1 MKRLIIILVVMVLE
15 ILGIEFLKNS
25 SLTAQLIW
33 NLSDGGVW
41 LLPLVIISSLLDSV
55 HPCSFSILLITI
67 AFLFGLQMSRRKIL
81 LIGGVY
87 VAGIFIAYFFI
98 GLGILQVFHL
108 FNTPHFMGKLGA
120 GLLIIFGLINLI
132 NSLFPQFPIKFK
144 IPTVSHQAMGR
155 LIEQTSIFAALI
167 LGLLVGICQFP
178 CMGGPY
184 LMVIGL
190 LHDQVTYFKGVGYL
204 FFYNLILIVPL
215 VAVLYL
221 AADKLLVEKMEEWKK
236 SNLKQVR
243 LWVGLLMIILGFL
256 IFFI

>member
-1 MKRLIIILVVMVLE
+1 MKRLIIILVVILLA

-55 HPCSFSILLITI
+55 HPCSFS
-67 AFLFGLQMSRRKIL
+67 
-81 LIGGVY
+81 
-87 VAGIFIAYFFI
+87 
-98 GLGILQVFHL
+98 
-108 FNTPHFMGKLGA
+108 
-120 GLLIIFGLINLI
+120 
-132 NSLFPQFPIKFK
+132 PQFPIKFK